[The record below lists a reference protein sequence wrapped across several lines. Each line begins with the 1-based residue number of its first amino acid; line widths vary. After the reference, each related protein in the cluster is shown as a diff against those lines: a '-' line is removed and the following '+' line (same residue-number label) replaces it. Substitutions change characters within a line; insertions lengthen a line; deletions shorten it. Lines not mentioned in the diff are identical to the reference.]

1 EAHGRYRRPIVCQD
15 YDSPLDL
22 FDRHLYEKGG
32 LVLHALR
39 MELGDAVFWRGV
51 GAYLQ
56 RHARGI
62 VETRDLQRALEE
74 ASGRSLGRFFE
85 QWVYKPGHPELDVE
99 VGWSDG
105 VLTIQV
111 KQAQATTDGVPA
123 VFELPLDLDLG
134 DAQGGVSRRS
144 LKITEKQQL
153 FAVPAPARPAFVV
166 LDPEMRI
173 VGEVRPK
180 LPGDMLRAQ
189 LATAPTARG
198 RWLAA
203 QALSRIDDPP

>member
-1 EAHGRYRRPIVCQD
+1 
-15 YDSPLDL
+15 
-22 FDRHLYEKGG
+22 
-32 LVLHALR
+32 
-39 MELGDAVFWRGV
+39 
-51 GAYLQ
+51 
-56 RHARGI
+56 
-62 VETRDLQRALEE
+62 
-74 ASGRSLGRFFE
+74 
-85 QWVYKPGHPELDVE
+85 
-99 VGWSDG
+99 
-105 VLTIQV
+105 
-111 KQAQATTDGVPA
+111 GVPA

-144 LKITEKQQL
+144 LKITEKQHL

-189 LATAPTARG
+189 LATAQTARG

-203 QALSRIDDPP
+203 QALSRIDDPPTTEALGRALGDEKEFWGTR